1 MKTLQVKLP
10 GRSYDI
16 DIVLNI
22 LHTQLPN
29 VVLKKNTDLVV
40 VVTNETLHSLYPN
53 HVSGILEDSGIHV
66 ATCVLPDGEQYKN
79 LKILSQIFDF
89 LMEVSANRKTL
100 LIAFGGGVIGDMAG
114 FAAATFVRGI
124 PYIQI
129 PTTLLAHV
137 DSSVGGKT
145 AVNHP
150 SGKNTIGAF
159 KQPEYVC
166 IELSF
171 LKTLPSRELKAGYI
185 ELLKHGFIHDEELLD
200 FVRSNSLEPLDF
212 DFLEEAI
219 LRSCTIKGRIVEKDE
234 TETGIRATLN
244 FGHTLGHLIETHAGF
259 GKYLHGEAEGI
270 GMFFASFVSWRCNEM
285 MEDEWMR
292 INNFLSQIL
301 TPIQLPTLDQNLFRN
316 IILHDKKSQKHSV
329 DFIMLKKLGKSFIR
343 KGMPVEILWN
353 EIKEFTNKFPEII
366 KIESR

>member
-10 GRSYDI
+10 GRSYNI
-16 DIVLNI
+16 DIGLNI
-22 LHTQLPN
+22 LKTQLLN
-29 VVLKKNTDLVV
+29 FVLKKNTDLIV
-40 VVTNETLHSLYPN
+40 VVTNETLHNLYPN
-53 HVSGILEDSGIHV
+53 HVSSILNESGIRV
-66 ATCVLPDGEQYKN
+66 TTCVIPDGEQYKN
-79 LKILSQIFDF
+79 LEILSQIFDF
-89 LMEVSANRKTL
+89 LMEVNANRQTL

-124 PYIQI
+124 PYIQV
-129 PTTLLAHV
+129 PTTLLANV

-150 SGKNTIGAF
+150 LGKNSIGSF

-219 LRSCTIKGRIVEKDE
+219 LRSCTIKGSIVEKDE
-234 TETGIRATLN
+234 TEKGIRATLN

-259 GKYLHGEAEGI
+259 GKYLHGEAVGI

-285 MEDEWMR
+285 MENEWMR

-301 TPIQLPTLDQNLFRN
+301 IPIQLPALDQNLFRDL
-316 IILHDKKSQKHSV
+316 ILHDKKSQKNAV
-329 DFIMLKKLGKSFIR
+329 NFIMLNKLGKSFIR
-343 KGMPVEILWN
+343 KEMPVEMLWN
-353 EIKEFTNKFPEII
+353 EFKEFTKKFPEII
-366 KIESR
+366 KIKGG

>member
-10 GRSYDI
+10 GRSYNI
-16 DIVLNI
+16 DIGLNI
-22 LHTQLPN
+22 LKTQLLN
-29 VVLKKNTDLVV
+29 FVLKKNTDLIV
-40 VVTNETLHSLYPN
+40 VVTNETLHNLYPN
-53 HVSGILEDSGIHV
+53 HVSSLLNESGIHV
-66 ATCVLPDGEQYKN
+66 TTFVLPDGEQYKN
-79 LKILSQIFDF
+79 LDILSQIFDF
-89 LMEVSANRKTL
+89 LMEVNANRQTL

-124 PYIQI
+124 PYIQV
-129 PTTLLAHV
+129 PTTLLANV

-150 SGKNTIGAF
+150 LGKNSIGSF

-171 LKTLPSRELKAGYI
+171 LKTLPSRELKAGYF

-219 LRSCTIKGRIVEKDE
+219 LRSCTIKGCIVEKDE
-234 TETGIRATLN
+234 TEKGIRATLN

-259 GKYLHGEAEGI
+259 GKYLHGEAVGI

-292 INNFLSQIL
+292 INNYLSQIL
-301 TPIQLPTLDQNLFRN
+301 IPIQLPALDQNLFREM
-316 IILHDKKSQKHSV
+316 ILHDKKSQKNSV
-329 DFIMLKKLGKSFIR
+329 NFIMLNKLGKSFIR
-343 KGMPVEILWN
+343 KEMPVEMLWN
-353 EIKEFTNKFPEII
+353 EFKEFTKKFPEII
-366 KIESR
+366 KIEGR